1 MSIPVAILGW
11 GVGRSM
17 EAEPKPAQVLGA
29 IRRQWVRFRGLR
41 YGQSNLVLEAE
52 LRASARA
59 ACKFLTKVDN
69 ISLVLDEK
77 LPEWMDE
84 AMMKHLVLGEELP
97 AGRDPPKVPEPA
109 EVVVRRRS
117 DASRGFDL
125 FCVVQRDD
133 LRPKA
138 VKLRNQ
144 AKFRGKPIAALIK
157 VVAGRSWAK
166 CKKPEKQIYIERAKA
181 TEGSRVRGP
190 RGAFVR
196 EVPDLRAHAELEA
209 GGAALDFRPAAELVD
224 EVVAIFDGP
233 PPTTPAK
240 LKKRAPAQN
249 CWRPLA
255 TR

>member
-1 MSIPVAILGW
+1 
-11 GVGRSM
+11 M

-166 CKKPEKQIYIERAKA
+166 CKKPENKSTSRGRRQPKARECEGHEVHSYEKFQIFVLMQNWRLEEQPSIFGQQQSSLMRWWRYSMVHHRRPQRSSKKRLQLRIVGCPWRRDEAHP
-181 TEGSRVRGP
+181 GRGP
-190 RGAFVR
+190 RLFS
-196 EVPDLRAHAELEA
+196 
-209 GGAALDFRPAAELVD
+209 
-224 EVVAIFDGP
+224 
-233 PPTTPAK
+233 
-240 LKKRAPAQN
+240 
-249 CWRPLA
+249 
-255 TR
+255 